1 MSIVPVFL
9 QPFLFTIKNHYQSEV
24 FMNII
29 SKKIVYPLFLV
40 LMLFVPGTVWTEESN
55 VSVEEP
61 TLKKAVMCESI
72 EKFSPVNEAV
82 VFSLELGRVYC
93 FTEFDPVPVQS
104 VIHHKWYR
112 KGSLVTVKQLTLN
125 PPRWSSFSTI
135 QLRELD
141 KGPWQVEIVGENNK
155 LLRTLRF
162 SITD

>member
-1 MSIVPVFL
+1 
-9 QPFLFTIKNHYQSEV
+9 
-24 FMNII
+24 MNTLR
-29 SKKIVYPLFLV
+29 KKIFYALFLTLV
-40 LMLFVPGTVWTEESN
+40 LFVQGTVWSEESN
-55 VSVEEP
+55 VLVEEP

-72 EKFSPVNEAV
+72 QKYLPANEAV
-82 VFSLELGRVYC
+82 VFSIDLGRLYC

-112 KGSLVTVKQLTLN
+112 KGNLVTVKQLTLN

-135 QLRELD
+135 QLREQD
-141 KGPWQVEIVGENNK
+141 KGPWQVEIIGANDR

>member
-1 MSIVPVFL
+1 M
-9 QPFLFTIKNHYQSEV
+9 K
-24 FMNII
+24 II
-29 SKKIVYPLFLV
+29 SKKIFYLLFVALV
-40 LMLFVPGTVWTEESN
+40 LCVPGTVWSEESS
-55 VSVEEP
+55 VLVEEP

-72 EKFSPVNEAV
+72 HKYLPANEAV
-82 VFSLELGRVYC
+82 VFSIELGRLYC

-112 KGSLVTVKQLTLN
+112 KGNLVTVKQLTLN

-141 KGPWQVEIVGENNK
+141 KGPWQVEIIGDNDK

>member
-1 MSIVPVFL
+1 
-9 QPFLFTIKNHYQSEV
+9 
-24 FMNII
+24 MNTL
-29 SKKIVYPLFLV
+29 KKIFYALFLTLV
-40 LMLFVPGTVWTEESN
+40 LFVPGTVWSEESN
-55 VSVEEP
+55 VLVEEP

-72 EKFSPVNEAV
+72 QKYLPANEAV
-82 VFSLELGRVYC
+82 VFSIDLGRLYC

-112 KGSLVTVKQLTLN
+112 KGNLVTVKQLTLN

-135 QLRELD
+135 QLREQD
-141 KGPWQVEIVGENNK
+141 KGPWQVEIIGANDR

>member
-1 MSIVPVFL
+1 
-9 QPFLFTIKNHYQSEV
+9 
-24 FMNII
+24 MNII
-29 SKKIVYPLFLV
+29 SKKIFFTFFLA
-40 LMLFVPGTVWTEESN
+40 LLLFVPGTVWTEESN

-72 EKFSPVNEAV
+72 QKFLPANEAV
-82 VFSLELGRVYC
+82 VFSLDMGRIYC

-112 KGSLVTVKQLTLN
+112 KGNLVTVKQLTLN

-141 KGPWQVEIVGENNK
+141 KGPWQVEIIGDNDK

>member
-1 MSIVPVFL
+1 
-9 QPFLFTIKNHYQSEV
+9 
-24 FMNII
+24 MNTL
-29 SKKIVYPLFLV
+29 KKIFYALFLTLV
-40 LMLFVPGTVWTEESN
+40 LFVPGTVWSEESN
-55 VSVEEP
+55 VLVEEP

-72 EKFSPVNEAV
+72 QKYLPANEAV
-82 VFSLELGRVYC
+82 VFSIDLGRLYC

-112 KGSLVTVKQLTLN
+112 KGNLVTVKQLTLN

-135 QLRELD
+135 QLREQD
-141 KGPWQVEIVGENNK
+141 KGPWQVEIIGANDK